1 MASAPSVLFGALRQ
15 NPMLFNAITGGVL
28 CASSDALAQQMEH
41 QETITHCSDHAIT
54 GSSTP
59 TPSERPYLAPSMATL
74 LRNDWS
80 RTVGAG
86 LIGSFFGGIVYPLA
100 YARLDSIWVGTRL
113 VTVIKKSL
121 VEIATVGIFVN
132 SISMMT
138 RGILRGDKD
147 TQSVFQHVYT
157 ELPTITRNDFIVWM
171 PYNMIAFSI
180 IPAFLRP
187 TTTAAME
194 ASWQTYISLRAHD
207 FETDEASIIA
217 TTVPSK

>member
-1 MASAPSVLFGALRQ
+1 MATTPSILFSVLKQ
-15 NPMLFNAITGGVL
+15 NPILFNAITGGVL
-28 CASSDALAQQMEH
+28 CASSDALAQHMEH
-41 QETITHCSDHAIT
+41 QEASNVSHVPSS
-54 GSSTP
+54 GSSQA
-59 TPSERPYLAPSMATL
+59 SERPYLAPSIATL

-80 RTVGAG
+80 RTASAG

-113 VTVIKKSL
+113 ATVVKKSL

-138 RGILRGDKD
+138 RGFLRGDKD
-147 TQSVFQHVYT
+147 THSVIQHVYT
-157 ELPTITRNDFIVWM
+157 ELPTITKNDFIVWM

-207 FETDEASIIA
+207 FQTDEGTIVA
-217 TTVPSK
+217 TTVQSK